1 MAIFNENVS
10 GKMMEDDQLDSRLPH
25 SWPMGKGC
33 ELCWPSGPAC
43 FAAWMPFL
51 LRQIW
56 IATCTKVVWPLQQV
70 RKTIENKRGLEIVS
84 CLTCAITRC
93 LLATFAGPYSESVG
107 FVANSGNSFNLCMK
121 IKWVCLKNGV
131 PLNSLL

>member
-33 ELCWPSGPAC
+33 ELCWPSEPAC

-51 LRQIW
+51 LRQIVDCNLYEGGV
-56 IATCTKVVWPLQQV
+56 ATAA
-70 RKTIENKRGLEIVS
+70 S
-84 CLTCAITRC
+84 A
-93 LLATFAGPYSESVG
+93 
-107 FVANSGNSFNLCMK
+107 
-121 IKWVCLKNGV
+121 KND
-131 PLNSLL
+131 